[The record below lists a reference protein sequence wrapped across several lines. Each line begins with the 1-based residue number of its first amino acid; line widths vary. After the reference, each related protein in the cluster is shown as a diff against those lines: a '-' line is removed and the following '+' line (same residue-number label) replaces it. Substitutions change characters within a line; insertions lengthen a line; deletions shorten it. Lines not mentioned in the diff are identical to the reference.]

1 MGIQHTRI
9 FPSVFDFLT
18 AQINTGQNK
27 KKQQQQNKKIQQQE
41 QQQHVTLL

>member
-18 AQINTGQNK
+18 AQINIGQNLK
-27 KKQQQQNKKIQQQE
+27 KKTKKKPPKQE
-41 QQQHVTLL
+41 QQQHVTLP